1 MEHILKQAIEGLG
14 IDVPIMAVYPKGD
27 DLVICL
33 YGGKV
38 VTWPLTAKGSTVSTP
53 TVAVAGDIAEVNHPA
68 VRDLEGMEAA
78 TLRDLARR
86 AGIET
91 KGKKKAELI
100 AALRQLRGKP

>member
-14 IDVPIMAVYPKGD
+14 IDVPIMGVYPKGD

-38 VTWPLTAKGSTVSTP
+38 VTWPLEPLNVERGTFNV
-53 TVAVAGDIAEVNHPA
+53 AEVNHPA
-68 VRDLEGMEAA
+68 VRDLEGMEIA

-100 AALRQLRGKP
+100 TALRQLRGKP